1 MGPTMGMTKG
11 GLPLLSLDA
20 VVIDTETTGLDPRK
34 ARVVE
39 LGAVRL
45 SRGQLLLDDSVRQ
58 LLRPVNESIPA
69 TATRIHGIDDA
80 AVAESP
86 PFGDVW
92 PRFET
97 FLGQGVVIG
106 HTIGFDL
113 AVLKRECD
121 LAGLPWVRPRTL
133 DTRLLAEVAAP
144 DLAGY
149 ALEKLAAWLDVDV
162 TGRHSASGDAIT
174 TARIFLALIPKL
186 RDCGIRTVAEA
197 ERACRALSGRLGDE
211 AHIGWVEAVEAPDR
225 IDAEQMVKRVDSYP
239 YRHRNCDIMQTPP
252 LFVTTDARI
261 GDALARMMRENVSS
275 LYVSNPETDMDDV
288 KAAEAGVITERDV
301 LRAIDGLGAGVLEL
315 PVSRIMS
322 RPLAAVA
329 ADAFVYR
336 AIGRMSRL
344 NVRHLG
350 VVDETGRVIGAL
362 SARDLLRPHTAEAI
376 LLGDEIDVAPDAR
389 ALSAAWGK
397 LAPVAESL
405 VREGLSGRDVAE
417 VISSELCAL
426 TRRTAVIAEGL
437 MREGGHGGPPSSYA
451 LVVLGSAGRGESL
464 LAIDQDNAVIFERG
478 EPGGSEDRWFAA
490 FGAHV
495 ADLLHEAGVP
505 YCKGG
510 VMARNEAWRGSV
522 ATWRNRID
530 HWISRSNPN
539 DLLSVDIFF
548 DLRAVHGDGGL
559 ALAVRR
565 AAFDA
570 AVGQVAFAKLLVQ
583 GIDTPASLKFFGGI
597 RTEGGRIDLK
607 RAGLFGL
614 VSAAR
619 ALAIRHGVEA
629 RSTPARLAGIKARA
643 NASESD
649 IDALEEAHGVFLD
662 LILAQ
667 QIADVHQGMTPSNT
681 VAVKQLTVREYN
693 RLRAG
698 LEAVTAIDVLTQ
710 DLLFNG

>member
-1 MGPTMGMTKG
+1 MDRTKSSV
-11 GLPLLSLDA
+11 PLLSLDA

-39 LGAVRL
+39 LAAARL
-45 SRGQLLLDDSVRQ
+45 SGGNLLIDGSFRQ
-58 LLRPVNESIPA
+58 LLRPANESIPA

-86 PFGDVW
+86 PFVDVW
-92 PRFET
+92 SRFKA
-97 FLGQGVVIG
+97 LLDRKVVIG

-121 LAGLPWVRPRTL
+121 LAGLQWSRPRTL
-133 DTRLLAEVAAP
+133 DTRLLAEIVAP
-144 DLAGY
+144 ELAGHS
-149 ALEKLAAWLDVDV
+149 LEKLAAWLDVDA
-162 TGRHSASGDAIT
+162 TDRHSALGDAVT

-197 ERACRALSGRLGDE
+197 ERACGALSRQLDHE
-211 AHIGWVEAVEAPDR
+211 ARIGWIEAVETPVR

-239 YRHRNCDIMQTPP
+239 YRHRNRDIMRTPP
-252 LFVTTDARI
+252 LFVTTNARVS
-261 GDALARMMRENVSS
+261 DALARMMRENVSS
-275 LYVSNPETDMDDV
+275 LYVSNPETGMDGV

-301 LRAIDGLGAGVLEL
+301 LRAIDGLGAGALEL

-322 RPLAAVA
+322 WPLVSVA

-344 NVRHLG
+344 NTRHLG

-362 SARDLLRPHTAEAI
+362 SARDLLRPQAAEGI
-376 LLGDEIDVAPDAR
+376 LLGDEIDAAPDAR

-397 LAPVAESL
+397 LPPLAESL
-405 VREGLSGRDVAE
+405 LGEGLSGRDVAE

-426 TRRTAVIAEGL
+426 SRQAAVIAEGL
-437 MREGGHGGPPSSYA
+437 MREGGQGGPPSPYA

-464 LAIDQDNAVIFERG
+464 LAMDQDNAVIFERG
-478 EPGGSEDRWFAA
+478 EPGGTEDRWFAA

-510 VMARNEAWRGSV
+510 VMARNEAWRGSI

-530 HWISRSNPN
+530 HWISRSNPS

-565 AAFDA
+565 VAFDA
-570 AVGQVAFAKLLVQ
+570 AVGQVAFAKLLVE
-583 GIDTPASLKFFGGI
+583 GIDTPAGLKFFGGI

-607 RAGLFGL
+607 KAGLFGL
-614 VSAAR
+614 VAAAR
-619 ALAIRHGVEA
+619 ALAIRYGIEA
-629 RSTPARLAGIKARA
+629 RSTPARLVGIKAIA

-649 IDALEEAHGVFLD
+649 IDALDEAHGVFLD

-667 QIADVHQGMTPSNT
+667 QIEDVHHGMPPSNA
-681 VAVKQLTVREYN
+681 VAVKQLTAREHH

-698 LEAVTAIDVLTQ
+698 LDAVTAIDVLTR

>member
-1 MGPTMGMTKG
+1 MDRTKG
-11 GLPLLSLDA
+11 GVPLLSLDA

-39 LGAVRL
+39 LAAARL
-45 SRGQLLLDDSVRQ
+45 AGGKLLIDGSFRQ
-58 LLRPVNESIPA
+58 LLRPAHESIPA

-86 PFGDVW
+86 PFADVW
-92 PRFET
+92 PRFKA
-97 FLGQGVVIG
+97 LLDRDVVIG

-113 AVLKRECD
+113 AVLKHECD
-121 LAGLPWVRPRTL
+121 LAGLPWSRPRTL
-133 DTRLLAEVAAP
+133 DTRLLAEIVAP
-144 DLAGY
+144 ELAGY
-149 ALEKLAAWLDVDV
+149 SLEKLAAWLDVDV
-162 TGRHSASGDAIT
+162 TDRHSALGDAVT
-174 TARIFLALIPKL
+174 TACIFLALIPKL

-197 ERACRALSGRLGDE
+197 ERACRALSGRLDHE
-211 AHIGWVEAVEAPDR
+211 ARIGWIEAVEAPGR

-239 YRHRNCDIMQTPP
+239 YRHRNRDVMRTPP
-252 LFVTTDARI
+252 LFVTTDTRI

-275 LYVSNPETDMDDV
+275 LYVSNPETGIDDV

-301 LRAIDGLGAGVLEL
+301 LRAIDGFGAGALGL
-315 PVSRIMS
+315 PVSRMMS
-322 RPLAAVA
+322 RPLASVA

-336 AIGRMSRL
+336 AVGRMNRL
-344 NVRHLG
+344 KTRHLG

-362 SARDLLRPHTAEAI
+362 SARDLLRPHAAEAI
-376 LLGDEIDVAPDAR
+376 LLGDEIDAAPDAR
-389 ALSAAWGK
+389 ALSAAWGR

-405 VREGLSGRDVAE
+405 LGEGVSGRDAAE
-417 VISSELCAL
+417 VVSSELCAL
-426 TRRTAVIAEGL
+426 SRQAAVIAEGL
-437 MREGGHGGPPSSYA
+437 MREGGHGSPPSPYA

-464 LAIDQDNAVIFERG
+464 LAMDQDNAVIFERG
-478 EPGGSEDRWFAA
+478 EPGGSEDRWFVT

-495 ADLLHEAGVP
+495 ADILHEAGVP

-510 VMARNEAWRGSV
+510 VMAKNDVWRGSV

-570 AVGQVAFAKLLVQ
+570 AVGQVAFAKLLVE

-597 RTEGGRIDLK
+597 RTERGRIDLK

-614 VSAAR
+614 VSATR
-619 ALAIRHGVEA
+619 ALAIRYGVEA
-629 RSTPARLAGIKARA
+629 RSTPARLAGIRARA

-667 QIADVHQGMTPSNT
+667 QIEDVHQGMPPSNA
-681 VAVKQLTVREYN
+681 VAIKQLTPREYS
-693 RLRAG
+693 RLRGA
-698 LEAVTAIDVLTQ
+698 LEAVSAIDVLTR